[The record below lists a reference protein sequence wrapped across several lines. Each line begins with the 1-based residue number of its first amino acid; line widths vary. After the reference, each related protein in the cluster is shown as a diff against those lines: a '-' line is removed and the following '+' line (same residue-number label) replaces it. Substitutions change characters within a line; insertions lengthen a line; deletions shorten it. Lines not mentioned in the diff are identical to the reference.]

1 MMVISARNLGG
12 NSYHWLW
19 HRNETNAGYT
29 FFNSGEQQSW
39 SGWLNKPPTATDF
52 SVPNN
57 THTNK
62 AGGQFT
68 AYLWAH
74 DEPSEFSHDGN
85 SPIIKAGKYTSN
97 ASPTPS
103 VNLGFRP
110 QWVWIYQNT
119 HTGPR
124 WVIDSTIGTN
134 RTTPITT
141 GTENTHGPNEITFT
155 STGFDIGNDANGN
168 RSYLNQPGT
177 YLYLAVAAP

>member
-1 MMVISARNLGG
+1 MMNL
-12 NSYHWLW
+12 
-19 HRNETNAGYT
+19 
-29 FFNSGEQQSW
+29 
-39 SGWLNKPPTATDF
+39 LNLVMMGTLQLSKRENIPLT
-52 SVPNN
+52 
-57 THTNK
+57 
-62 AGGQFT
+62 
-68 AYLWAH
+68 L
-74 DEPSEFSHDGN
+74 
-85 SPIIKAGKYTSN
+85 
-97 ASPTPS
+97 ASTPS